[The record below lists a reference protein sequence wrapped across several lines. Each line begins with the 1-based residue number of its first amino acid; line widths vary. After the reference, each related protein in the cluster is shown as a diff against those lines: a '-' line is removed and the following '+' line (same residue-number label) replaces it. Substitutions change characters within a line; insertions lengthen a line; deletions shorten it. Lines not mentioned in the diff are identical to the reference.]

1 MSVSVVPSNLLCNYN
16 DANRSYPED
25 YVGIFWLDP
34 NNQMDQYGKKGPINF
49 NPDKKSV
56 IFLHGFRNGSISHK
70 TNNYSVLSSNYSNK
84 IAHASWL
91 SDWNVGI
98 FRWEPFADDDD
109 YELIPNPRK
118 TEVKIHVGTN
128 LRYRNKDSR
137 DFTTAPAKL
146 YGKSISD
153 MFIDEYKSV
162 NFAEN
167 LEVRLVGHSLGCQL
181 SLSVAAGIV
190 KLGTNVKQVNRI
202 ELLDPYFCNG
212 QNIDYISTPKSSAA
226 MARMNLSIINPSKTV
241 PSVPVCWYQCTNF
254 TDFDINACSNTD
266 MKKYVAWQ
274 GLKFWYLGDTDFSL
288 RHCECISWYFLSQ
301 SLLPAYVY
309 YSIYCYGWWN
319 KHPSGY
325 ENALSATVSDDYIKK
340 CMYDE
345 IYWVQ
350 INNSILNNDISS
362 TDNTLT
368 TSVRDDK
375 FQIIKGKG
383 HCPDEYDLFANEAFS
398 LLFDVAD
405 CASKNDL
412 GDK

>member
-1 MSVSVVPSNLLCNYN
+1 MSVPISVVPSTLMCNYN
-16 DANRSYPED
+16 DASKSYPED

-34 NNQMDQYGKKGPINF
+34 NNNMDHYGKKGLTNF
-49 NPDKKSV
+49 NSAKKSV
-56 IFLHGFRNGSISHK
+56 IFLHGWNNGIISNK
-70 TNNYSVLSSNYSNK
+70 TNNYNALSSNYSNK

-91 SDWNVGI
+91 SKWNVGI

-109 YELIPNPRK
+109 ELIPNPRK

-137 DFTTAPAKL
+137 GFTTAP
-146 YGKSISD
+146 GKSISD

-162 NFAEN
+162 KFAAN
-167 LEVRLVGHSLGCQL
+167 LDVRLVGHSIGCQL
-181 SLSVAAGIV
+181 TLSVAAGIV
-190 KLGTNVKQVNRI
+190 NLGTNVKQVNRI

-212 QNIDYISTPKSSAA
+212 QNVDYKSTPKSSAA

-241 PSVPVCWYQCTNF
+241 PTIPVCWYQCTNL
-254 TDFDINACSNTD
+254 TDCDIAACSNTE
-266 MKKYVAWQ
+266 MKKNVAWQ
-274 GLKFWYLGDTDFSL
+274 GLKFWYLGDTDFTL

-301 SLLPAYVY
+301 SLLPSYVY
-309 YSIYCYGWWN
+309 DSNYWYGWWN
-319 KHPSGY
+319 KPPTNY
-325 ENALSATVSDDYIKK
+325 KYALSAEISDDYIKK

-350 INNSILNNDISS
+350 INNSILNYDISS

-368 TSVRDDK
+368 TSVSDDK

-383 HCPDEYDLFANEAFS
+383 HCPEEYDLFACSISSVA
-398 LLFDVAD
+398 FDVAD
-405 CASKNDL
+405 SGYANDL
-412 GDK
+412 GD